1 MDRLLGGVRAKP
13 SGERS
18 LPVSGPRTGGE
29 SRTYEGRRRDDEAS
43 ASLPTWCPVGSACS
57 KYLGQGV
64 LLITPFENL
73 SQGSS
78 ICRSTG
84 RNPIE
89 HGRVMRSR
97 WWNQPEHQ
105 PFRVTNF
112 ARPPRHGGSCAEP
125 LAAKSLPVHPGPAGC
140 SFPDGPEPGLRLSA
154 GGQHQQAGDRVT
166 AT

>member
-1 MDRLLGGVRAKP
+1 MTRHLPRCRLGAPWGLLVPSIWARACCLSHPLKISVR
-13 SGERS
+13 GQ
-18 LPVSGPRTGGE
+18 
-29 SRTYEGRRRDDEAS
+29 AS
-43 ASLPTWCPVGSACS
+43 ADP
-57 KYLGQGV
+57 
-64 LLITPFENL
+64 
-73 SQGSS
+73 
-78 ICRSTG
+78 TG

-154 GGQHQQAGDRVT
+154 GGQHQQAGRPSDSDVVLAGPFKASEET
-166 AT
+166 LELPGMGL